1 MTGSLNGFV
10 NSTQL
15 QSWFTITSPTS
26 RKSAIAGAAV
36 PALAAAAGAAAELA
50 GVAAALAER
59 IVAVVTAIAVAPWS
73 SVTVRVTV

>member
-15 QSWFTITSPTS
+15 QSWFTVTSPTS

-36 PALAAAAGAAAELA
+36 PALAAAA